1 MDNKIIDNNTIPRF
15 AIVGHP
21 NEGKSSV
28 VSTLSEDDS
37 VVISPTP
44 GETLKCC
51 SFPVTIDGKEI
62 ISFIDTPGFQ
72 NPQKT
77 LAWLKNYTGPDELIV
92 KAFREAHKDDSN
104 FKDDCELLSPIA
116 EGAGII
122 HVVDGSRPMRKN
134 DKAEMEIL
142 RLTGRPRMAI
152 INSKESESDYTE
164 EWKNASRRHFNSIRV
179 FNAHKA
185 TYAERIAL
193 LESLKGIDQDWQ
205 PALEKVITAFKQ
217 DWKRR
222 NARTAEIIC
231 QLVADCLKHSV
242 TKNYSDES
250 QETSVKKRLQDQYK
264 QDIENI
270 EKKAQK
276 KIKKQFKHN
285 IFNLDLPVQSIL
297 NEDLFNEKTWQVL
310 GLKPWQLAAAA
321 ATTGAAI
328 GAGLDL
334 AAGGITFGV
343 FMATGALAGAG
354 TALWGGK
361 SLATGDV
368 SPLKLGSFQLKVGP
382 NQNIQFLY
390 VLLDRALIFYSYTI
404 NWAHGRRD
412 IPKPDKLSTGNAKA
426 GFTSEWDSG
435 RKNVC
440 NSLFKAIRTNDV
452 AKIAESKKQLVE
464 LLKLV
469 LNEISQSESKLV

>member
-1 MDNKIIDNNTIPRF
+1 MTDNNIIPKF

-44 GETLKCC
+44 GETVMCC
-51 SFPVTIDGKEI
+51 AFPVTIDGKEI

-72 NPQKT
+72 NPQKM
-77 LAWLKNYTGPDELIV
+77 LAWLKSYTGPDELIV
-92 KAFREAHKDDSN
+92 KAFREAHKNDAD
-104 FKDDCELLSPIA
+104 FKHDCELLSPIA

-122 HVVDGSRPMRKN
+122 YVVDGSRPLRNN
-134 DKAEMEIL
+134 DKAEMEVL
-142 RLTGRPRMAI
+142 RMTGRPRMAI
-152 INSKESESDYTE
+152 INSKEMDNDYTQ
-164 EWKNASRRHFNSIRV
+164 EWKNASAKHFNSTRI

-193 LESLKGIDQDWQ
+193 LESLKAIDQDWQ
-205 PALEKVITAFKQ
+205 AALEKVIIAFKQ
-217 DWKRR
+217 DWEKR
-222 NARTAEIIC
+222 NAEAAEIVC
-231 QLVADCLKHSV
+231 QLLADCLEHSV
-242 TKNYSDES
+242 NQSYSDAS
-250 QETSVKKRLQDQYK
+250 QEDSVKKRLQDQYK
-264 QDIENI
+264 KDIGSI
-270 EKKAQK
+270 EKKAHK

-297 NEDLFNEKTWQVL
+297 NEDLFSEKTCQVL
-310 GLKPWQLAAAA
+310 GLKPWHLAAAA
-321 ATTGAAI
+321 ATTGAVI
-328 GAGLDL
+328 GAKIDL
-334 AAGGITFGV
+334 AAGGTTFGA
-343 FMATGALAGAG
+343 FMATGAIAGAG

-361 SLATGDV
+361 RLLKGGL
-368 SPLKLGSFQLKVGP
+368 SPFKMGNFELKVGP
-382 NQNIQFLY
+382 NENIQFLY

-412 IPKPDKLSTGNAKA
+412 IPESHKLSKEKTKT

-440 NSLFKAIRTNDV
+440 NSFFKAIRTHD
-452 AKIAESKKQLVE
+452 ASKIAESKKQLIK
-464 LLKLV
+464 LLKRV
-469 LNEISQSESKLV
+469 FNEISQSESKFIR